1 MGIRGELSLFTTAIN
16 NDYPITPETRRALVD
31 TALAIMS
38 NPSSS
43 ERERISAGKLIIAAD
58 LANERKAQNGMDSEM
73 LLMIAEQNGIKDDV
87 LRIVTERKGAAN
99 SECNIVDEIEGQQQR
114 Q

>member
-16 NDYPITPETRRALVD
+16 NDYPITQETRQALID
-31 TALAIMS
+31 TAMSIMS

-58 LANERKAQNGMDSEM
+58 LANERKAQGMNSEM
-73 LLMIAEQNGIKDDV
+73 LLLIAEQNGIKDDV
-87 LRIVTERKGAAN
+87 LRIVSERKGKTN
-99 SECNIVDEIEGQQQR
+99 SECNIVDAVEGQQQ
-114 Q
+114 QQL